1 MIGVTLGAGI
11 GRLNG
16 LQGLVIDAL
25 VSARIVLA
33 NGTLLEVSKTK
44 NSDLFWAIRG
54 AGQNFGVVTSAT
66 YQASPLYRGGEW
78 TSVDVIVPLEKN
90 VTYFETVSKMM
101 PLPADLTVQTTIG
114 YSADAKTVSQDQHQK
129 SPGAAFNIQNLDTYR

>member
-33 NGTLLEVSKTK
+33 NGTLLEVSRTN

-66 YQASPLYRGGEW
+66 YQASPLYKGGEW
-78 TSVDVIVPLEKN
+78 TSVDIIVPLAKN

-114 YSADAKTVSQDQHQK
+114 YSADVKTVS
-129 SPGAAFNIQNLDTYR
+129 

>member
-114 YSADAKTVSQDQHQK
+114 YSADAKTVS
-129 SPGAAFNIQNLDTYR
+129 